1 MMLFINIKHLN
12 KKNERKTNVRLLG
25 HLKYDLWFFGQRKIG
40 WRYYGRRN
48 ISCSC
53 GANLVCKVGV
63 AFFI

>member
-40 WRYYGRRN
+40 WRY
-48 ISCSC
+48 
-53 GANLVCKVGV
+53 
-63 AFFI
+63 